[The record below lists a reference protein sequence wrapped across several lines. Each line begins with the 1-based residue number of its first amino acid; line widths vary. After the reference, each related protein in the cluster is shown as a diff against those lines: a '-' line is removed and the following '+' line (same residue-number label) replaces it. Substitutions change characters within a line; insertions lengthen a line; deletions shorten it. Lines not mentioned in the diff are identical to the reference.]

1 VAEEL
6 VRERDDEVQGVDGV
20 DLTEERGSDGETLS
34 DTCKVIRERGKDR
47 NFSIARGKARGRARG
62 PDLVVEMLDT

>member
-1 VAEEL
+1 
-6 VRERDDEVQGVDGV
+6 VDGV